1 MTDPEPLFRLA
12 AQALIGVGDVTR
24 GEWREVGDIA
34 VHLRRRLSDIE
45 AATVGPVVDIRGTW
59 EHTKR
64 LNRVRR
70 YLPEPMQKLSDAE
83 LL

>member
-1 MTDPEPLFRLA
+1 LFRLA
-12 AQALIGVGDVTR
+12 AKALDGVGDAAR

-34 VHLRRRLSDIE
+34 VHLRRRLDDIE

-64 LNRVRR
+64 VNAVRR
-70 YLPEPMQKLSDAE
+70 YLPEPMRRLPDAE